1 RGNWDNET
9 EFRLSVV
16 GLTVGLGSIWRF
28 PTLAYD
34 NGGSAFLLPYLVC
47 VVFVG
52 LPMMYLEMVVGQYT
66 NTGPSMIFRHYI
78 PALQGIGWTMAITSM
93 SICLYYCVVV
103 GWSGFYFVLYAI
115 GYHNKLIKCDNDWND
130 FYCFNEYEMNK
141 CRLLNASLP
150 IFFNGTCIS
159 EANEVV
165 KRMMSPFNQYFVN
178 VCSKRS
184 TGVDDFG
191 AMNWITLSS
200 IILLYLTNFIVLMDG
215 LKFLGKMGY
224 VTSTAPYI
232 IVIILFIRAVTLEGA
247 SDGISHF
254 LGKPDFDKM
263 FDRETWIT
271 ALVQICYT
279 MEVGYGGI
287 LTLASY
293 NHKHSNC
300 YKSAWVVVVGNVF
313 MSLMAGMTVFATLGY
328 LSQQLHKPMHTIV
341 SSGLPLVFVAYP
353 EAMGKMPYPRI
364 WGVLFFSMLFCLGL
378 SSLAGLC
385 ECFFTCVYD
394 QFPRTRR
401 CKWFVAMLNRIHIYS
416 RLPFLNFQSG
426 FYWFTIYDEF
436 CGTAAA
442 CLIITLE
449 LILFNYVYGYR
460 NVYDDLS
467 EMLGEAREDWVKI
480 FGPHSI
486 VWMISWRFVT
496 PIITAV

>member
-1 RGNWDNET
+1 LHCIISATLRSFADEQPISEYSNLKRGNWDNET

-34 NGGSAFLLPYLVC
+34 NGGSAFLFPYLVC

-115 GYHNKLIKCDNDWND
+115 GYHKKLIKCDNDWND
-130 FYCFNEYEMNK
+130 FYCFNEYEMDK

-159 EANEVV
+159 ETNEVV

-184 TGVDDFG
+184 TGVDDIG

-200 IILLYLTNFIVLMDG
+200 IIALYLMNFFVLMDG
-215 LKFLGKMGY
+215 FKFLGKMGY
-224 VTSTAPYI
+224 VTSIAPYI
-232 IVIILFIRAVTLEGA
+232 IVTILLIRAVTLEGA
-247 SDGISHF
+247 SDGVSHF

-263 FDRETWIT
+263 FDPETWIT

-293 NHKHSNC
+293 NHKHNNC
-300 YKSAWVVVVGNVF
+300 YKEGKLPDDWEIATYFNEFIFRVAVGLRCLSRSDGKNAVSKN
-313 MSLMAGMTVFATLGY
+313 MGRTL
-328 LSQQLHKPMHTIV
+328 
-341 SSGLPLVFVAYP
+341 
-353 EAMGKMPYPRI
+353 
-364 WGVLFFSMLFCLGL
+364 
-378 SSLAGLC
+378 
-385 ECFFTCVYD
+385 
-394 QFPRTRR
+394 
-401 CKWFVAMLNRIHIYS
+401 
-416 RLPFLNFQSG
+416 
-426 FYWFTIYDEF
+426 
-436 CGTAAA
+436 
-442 CLIITLE
+442 
-449 LILFNYVYGYR
+449 LFNAL
-460 NVYDDLS
+460 LS
-467 EMLGEAREDWVKI
+467 WSKL
-480 FGPHSI
+480 
-486 VWMISWRFVT
+486 ISR
-496 PIITAV
+496 

>member
-1 RGNWDNET
+1 
-9 EFRLSVV
+9 
-16 GLTVGLGSIWRF
+16 
-28 PTLAYD
+28 
-34 NGGSAFLLPYLVC
+34 
-47 VVFVG
+47 
-52 LPMMYLEMVVGQYT
+52 
-66 NTGPSMIFRHYI
+66 
-78 PALQGIGWTMAITSM
+78 MAITSM

-130 FYCFNEYEMNK
+130 FC
-141 CRLLNASLP
+141 
-150 IFFNGTCIS
+150 
-159 EANEVV
+159 
-165 KRMMSPFNQYFVN
+165 
-178 VCSKRS
+178 
-184 TGVDDFG
+184 VDDFG

-300 YKSAWVVVVGNVF
+300 YKV
-313 MSLMAGMTVFATLGY
+313 
-328 LSQQLHKPMHTIV
+328 
-341 SSGLPLVFVAYP
+341 
-353 EAMGKMPYPRI
+353 
-364 WGVLFFSMLFCLGL
+364 
-378 SSLAGLC
+378 GLC

-401 CKWFVAMLNRIHIYS
+401 CKWFVAMLSSIAMVLLS
-416 RLPFLNFQSG
+416 LPFATESG

-496 PIITAV
+496 PIITAAVFVLTFIRGPLVVEMVTEVYVFPGWATVIFFELSI